1 MQLGKHRNYTVVGV
15 FYLLRIDKAI
25 YNKFAFLVTHHL
37 DNGGGGGGVVTN
49 YREITIETSDETT
62 RNNGLGE

>member
-37 DNGGGGGGVVTN
+37 DNGGGG
-49 YREITIETSDETT
+49 
-62 RNNGLGE
+62 